1 MRLILVRHGQTSSN
15 TGLLLDTAAP
25 GADLN
30 ETGRE
35 QAEALVGR
43 LADQPIDAIYASTL
57 VRTQQTASPLARA
70 RGLEVRVLPDLRE
83 ISAGDAEMTADATA
97 YITTMLRWHA
107 GEYDARIPGADNAGE
122 FFDRYDRAIRRIAGA
137 GHEAAVA
144 VSHGAALRVW
154 AAARVPGFAEALG
167 EGVLNNTGLVIAD
180 GDPDAGWRMVELEG
194 VMVWAEEAE
203 VTDPSFS

>member
-15 TGLLLDTAAP
+15 TGFLLDTAAP

-30 ETGRE
+30 DTGRE

-43 LADQPIDAIYASTL
+43 LADERIDAIYASTL
-57 VRTQQTASPLARA
+57 VRTQQTAAPLASA
-70 RGLEVRVLPDLRE
+70 RRLEIQVVPDLRE
-83 ISAGDAEMTADATA
+83 ISAGDAEMSADATD
-97 YITTMLRWHA
+97 YITTLLRWHA
-107 GEYDARIPGADNAGE
+107 GEYDARIPGADNAVE
-122 FFDRYDRAIRRIAGA
+122 FFERYDRAIRRIAGA
-137 GHEAAVA
+137 GLRSAVA

-167 EGVLNNTGLVIAD
+167 EGVLNNTGLIIAD
-180 GDPDAGWRMVELEG
+180 GDPDAGWRLVELEG
-194 VMVWAEEAE
+194 VMVYTEDAE